1 MGKDGAKGRNEGLCI
16 CLPMYMSVHECAR
29 VLLAGTQLWPK
40 LWSWGPGAPP
50 GTVAGVSP
58 TTSWVPGMTSQS
70 SSSPWAGQAV
80 TPEPDPPTSTLT
92 SPCFTC
98 SQPKF

>member
-1 MGKDGAKGRNEGLCI
+1 MGKEGAQGGSEG
-16 CLPMYMSVHECAR
+16 PPYVSSHVHVGAH

-70 SSSPWAGQAV
+70 SSSPWEGQAL
-80 TPEPDPPTSTLT
+80 TPERLGPAHVPPAVPASLRLPL
-92 SPCFTC
+92 S
-98 SQPKF
+98 